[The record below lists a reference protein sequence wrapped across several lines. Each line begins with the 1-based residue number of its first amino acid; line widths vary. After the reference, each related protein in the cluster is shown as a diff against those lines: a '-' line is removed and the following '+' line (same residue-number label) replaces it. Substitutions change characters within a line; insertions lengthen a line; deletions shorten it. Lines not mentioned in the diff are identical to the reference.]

1 MSLDRAIGEEERRG
15 DLLVRSAER
24 DERSDTLL
32 CRRERAGSRR
42 APADALQLGSGALG
56 PERCADSL
64 EDGERFLERRSRFAA
79 PLQPPL
85 RGAEGEQRT
94 TAVERELDLCVPVE
108 RARERVQ
115 RGLELTSLRGEESPA
130 ARAVRER
137 GDAPEPAGVPFV
149 PVQELA
155 RLEGSSELDERLD
168 VVDDESGRAGLDDP
182 FSPDDRSLRR
192 QVLDDVARPLER
204 EGKESKSRGCDEDDE
219 TVRVASR

>member
-24 DERSDTLL
+24 DERGDTFL
-32 CRRERAGSRR
+32 CRRKRAGSRR

-56 PERCADSL
+56 PEHRADSL
-64 EDGERFLERRSRFAA
+64 EDGERFLERRSRFASL
-79 PLQPPL
+79 LQPPL
-85 RGAEGEQRT
+85 RRAEREQRP

-108 RARERVQ
+108 RGRERGQ
-115 RGLELTSLRGEESPA
+115 CGLELTRLRGEESPA
-130 ARAVRER
+130 ARAVGER

-149 PVQELA
+149 PVQELGA
-155 RLEGSSELDERLD
+155 SRSSSELDERLD

-182 FSPDDRSLRR
+182 FSPDERSLRR